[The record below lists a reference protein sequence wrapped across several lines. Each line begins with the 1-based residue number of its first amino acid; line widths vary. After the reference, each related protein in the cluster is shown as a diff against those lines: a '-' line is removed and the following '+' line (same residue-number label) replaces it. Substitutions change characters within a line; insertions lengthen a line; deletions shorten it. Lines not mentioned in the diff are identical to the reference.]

1 MKNIPMALTWMRVY
15 FIPLFLLCYVLPID
29 WFGTNQSSFMIR
41 DSIATA
47 LFVIASLTDYLD
59 GYLARKWNQTTSF
72 GAFLDP
78 VADKLMVCAALLI
91 LLFLGRV
98 SVLIVFVIIARE
110 IIVSALREW
119 MAQRNARDK
128 VAVNLLGKWK
138 TATQMM
144 AIPMLLLDSFGY
156 HWNHYLGQVLII
168 CATILTI
175 VSMWVYLKA
184 AWPIMKTN
192 N

>member
-1 MKNIPMALTWMRVY
+1 MALTWMRVY

-29 WFGTNQSSFMIR
+29 WFGTNQSSSMIR

-128 VAVNLLGKWK
+128 VAVNSLGKWK

-144 AIPMLLLDSFGY
+144 AIPMLLLGSFGY
-156 HWNHYLGQVLII
+156 HWIHYVGQVLII